1 MGEWILPAAAGAC
14 TAGLLAWPHLARWG
28 PPWAFLVVGAA
39 AMIGAVLASQR
50 PAPRPGV
57 LHAWGLVDEAEPAA
71 LGSVAA
77 ERLEQGAAPPVVT
90 FALSLTGVALIAA
103 GVGGMHASQL
113 DSSLM
118 AAIVP
123 NHIVAEG
130 SIREDSGVGPYGWSV
145 TLDLDV
151 VAWDG
156 HRVAVTEP
164 VLVEGSGP
172 QPRVARGDRVR
183 VEGLAELPEPGEFA
197 TSLLRRGIVALVRA
211 TDVRRLGPPGNPLER
226 AAATFRSALAR
237 SMRRVFPAREA
248 GLLAGLALGDDAHLD
263 PGLERDFRA
272 VGLSHLLVASGQNVA
287 MVLAPVL
294 ALTMLLRLPASARLV
309 AGIGTVAFFVVLT
322 GSEPSVLRAGLMAG
336 LGLVGIFSGRPR
348 STVSLLGGSVLILLL
363 LDPSL
368 VWSIG
373 FRLSVAATAG
383 MVALAVPISR
393 RLHLLPPPVALA
405 LSTTLAAQL
414 GATPVLLWHFEE
426 VPGITGLANVLAFP
440 AVEPA
445 LVLGLMAAGLGAIWL
460 PLGRV
465 VAAAASIPMRWLE
478 GVADHL
484 ARAPVPWIT
493 SGALGAVVVCA
504 VAIAVGWRLRT
515 GRRFPRSA
523 VAAAA
528 LALSVLVWIAAL
540 SAGPPSG
547 LRVTFFDVGQGDAAL
562 VRSPAGA
569 SVLVDGGPDEE
580 QVAGK
585 LAALGVRRLDLLI
598 ASHPHT
604 DHVIGLPEVLAR
616 YSVGV
621 ALEPGCPDGSPIRAE
636 LMRAFRDEGTVV
648 EHPRAGEAFAVGDL
662 RIDVLS
668 PNACYHGTESDANN
682 DAIVVMLSWREDTVL
697 FATEPEEP
705 AQQTMLDSGARLQAD
720 VLKVPHHGAATS
732 LPEFFD
738 AVDPELAIVSVGPN
752 SYGHPVPE
760 TLSEL
765 RSTGAEVIRTDRAG
779 DVTVE
784 FGTGGPRVDSAA

>member
-14 TAGLLAWPHLARWG
+14 AAGLLAWPHLDRWG
-28 PPWAFLVVGAA
+28 PPWAFLVLGAA
-39 AMIGAVLASQR
+39 AMIGAVLASPR
-50 PAPRPGV
+50 PAPRPG
-57 LHAWGLVDEAEPAA
+57 LLDASGLLDDAEPAT
-71 LGSVAA
+71 LRSVAA
-77 ERLEQGAAPPVVT
+77 ERLERGAAPPAAT
-90 FALSLTGVALIAA
+90 LAMALAGMALVAA
-103 GVGGMHASQL
+103 GVGGVRESQL

-118 AAIVP
+118 AAIAP
-123 NHIVAEG
+123 AHIVAEG
-130 SIREDSGVGPYGWSV
+130 SIREDPDVGPYGWSATV
-145 TLDLDV
+145 DLHL
-151 VAWDG
+151 VAWDE
-156 HRVAVTEP
+156 HRAAVSES

-172 QPRVARGDRVR
+172 VSHVARGDRVL
-183 VEGLAELPEPGEFA
+183 VEGLAGLPEPGEFA
-197 TSLLRRGIVALVRA
+197 TGLRRRGVVALVRA
-211 TDVRRLGPPGNPLER
+211 TDVRRLGPPSSPVAR
-226 AAATFRSALAR
+226 AGASFRALLGR
-237 SMRRVFPAREA
+237 SMRQVFSASEA
-248 GLLAGLALGDDAHLD
+248 GLLEGLALGEDARLD
-263 PGLERDFRA
+263 PALERDFRA

-294 ALTMLLRLPASARLV
+294 ALAMLLRLPACARLL
-309 AGIGTVAFFVVLT
+309 AGAGTVGFFVVLT

-336 LGLVGIFSGRPR
+336 LGLVGIFTGRPR
-348 STVSLLGGSVLILLL
+348 STASLLGGSVLFLLL

-393 RLHLLPPPVALA
+393 RLRVLPRPVALA
-405 LSTTLAAQL
+405 LATTLAAQL
-414 GATPVLLWHFEE
+414 GATPLLLWHFDE
-426 VPGITGLANVLAFP
+426 VPVITAAANVLAFP

-445 LVLGLMAAGLGAIWL
+445 LVLGLLAAGLGAIWP

-493 SGALGAVVVCA
+493 SGAIGAVVFCA
-504 VAIAVGWRLRT
+504 VAVVVGWRLRT

-523 VAAAA
+523 IAAAA
-528 LALSVLVWIAAL
+528 LALAALVWIAAL

-569 SVLVDGGPDEE
+569 TVLVDGGPDEE
-580 QVAGK
+580 EVAGK
-585 LAALGVRRLDLLI
+585 LAALGVRRLDLVI
-598 ASHPHT
+598 ASHPHA
-604 DHVIGLPEVLAR
+604 DHVIGLPAVLAR
-616 YSVGV
+616 YPVGV

-636 LMRAFRDEGTVV
+636 LLRAFRDEGTAV
-648 EHPRAGEAFAVGDL
+648 EHPRAGAAYAVEDL

-668 PNACYHGTESDANN
+668 PSGCHQGTESDANN
-682 DAIVVMLSWREDTVL
+682 DAIVVMLSWRDDTIM

-732 LPEFFD
+732 LPEFFE
-738 AVDPELAIVSVGPN
+738 AVDPELAVVSVGPN
-752 SYGHPVPE
+752 PYGHPVPG

-765 RSTGAEVIRTDRAG
+765 RSTGAEVLRTDREG
-779 DVTVE
+779 DITME
-784 FGTGGPRVDSAA
+784 FGTAGPRVDSAT